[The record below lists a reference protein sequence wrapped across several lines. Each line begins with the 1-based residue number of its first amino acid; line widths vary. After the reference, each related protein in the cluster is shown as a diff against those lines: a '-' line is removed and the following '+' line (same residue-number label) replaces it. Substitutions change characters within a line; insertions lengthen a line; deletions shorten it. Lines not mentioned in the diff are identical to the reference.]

1 MPPARSLAAP
11 AALTELATQIGPA
24 RLGTLAMLGA
34 LLLPLQGCLPDA
46 AQVDPSVL
54 ADVEVPEEHLQGRAL
69 FDAHCVACHG
79 AMGLGTEQG
88 PPLVH
93 RVYRPLHHGDEAFQ
107 IAVARGVRAHHWR
120 FGDMPAVPGLT
131 RDDVA
136 AVIGYIRWLQRT
148 AGIE

>member
-1 MPPARSLAAP
+1 MPPGRSLA
-11 AALTELATQIGPA
+11 
-24 RLGTLAMLGA
+24 TLAMLGA

-54 ADVEVPEEHLQGRAL
+54 ADVEVPAEHLQGRAL
-69 FDAHCVACHG
+69 FDAHCIACHG

-88 PPLVH
+88 PPLLH
-93 RVYRPLHHGDEAFQ
+93 SVYRPRHHGDEAFQ
-107 IAVARGVRAHHWR
+107 IAVAQGVRAHHWR

-136 AVIGYIRWLQRT
+136 AVVGYIRWLQRT